1 MKEPHT
7 HVGSAGDSL
16 FDQIADEIT
25 DRFSRGETPDVEEFV
40 ARYPQWAEVI
50 RQLFPALAALASP
63 ASTEFCDVAYPES
76 TEKIIGDFRLIR
88 QIGRGGMGIVYEAHQ
103 ISLQRRVALK
113 ILPFAAVL
121 DPRQL
126 QRFKIEAQA
135 AAGLHHPHIVPVHSV
150 GTDRGVHYYAMQY
163 VDGQDLATVL
173 KQLRLSLVDG
183 QIAEIPA
190 VTRVKNPA
198 STQEAANCEMILDP
212 HASGTTFNTNEYE
225 AEAASAARAGE
236 TMRIQC
242 HTTQSLNDC
251 HDRFRTIAE
260 LGIQAAE
267 ALDYAHQRGIIH
279 RDIKPSNLLID
290 GEGVLWITDFGLAQ
304 MESEGSLTMTG
315 DFIGTLQYMS
325 PEQALGHRGLVD
337 QRTDIYALGVT
348 LYELLTCQPM
358 LAMADKAVML
368 KKISEEDPPLPS
380 SFDRKIP
387 ADLETIV
394 LKATAKEPE
403 ARYASAVALAADL
416 RHYLEL
422 RPILAKRPGVW
433 DRLAKWSRRN
443 HTLVSS
449 LAAILLMAV
458 VALSLSIFFVARAYQ
473 AESKQR
479 KIAELQTRRG
489 DDNLKHAL
497 QAVNEMLTE
506 VASDEI
512 VDVPQMATVRRELL
526 QKAVGFL
533 EQLLA
538 HEEDDPA
545 VQYETA
551 RAYVRITDIHEALGE
566 FELAENTA
574 NRAIA
579 MLKELIDAEPR
590 NVVYRDTLTEVYG
603 YLGLSYFQRRPTFID
618 DALATCKL
626 RLDETQ
632 RLVQDFPDELRLR
645 CRFAEVN
652 TDMGNFHWEA
662 QHHHEAEIYLRKAVR
677 IWNDISSEYPDA
689 ADGPDE
695 AHCRQWLGTMLL
707 RTLRFDEAEP
717 ELLFANRVYEQL
729 VQAQPDN
736 TEIRGRLAQ
745 NRSYLGELYFQQG
758 DYNRSGEFRRKATH
772 LRELLAEEFPNV
784 YEHKRR
790 LAVCYQNLIS
800 TLGKEQQFDEA
811 RVQMEKQRALRQDIL
826 TRFPQLPGKPGG
838 IGWGA
843 CDLATMMYE
852 TGHVA
857 LARQNFSQALQDFEL
872 EVEHFPQHFRAQH
885 WLSWFLVRCPISD
898 LRNPH
903 RALPLAKQA
912 TLTRPASSDAWCV
925 LGVAEYRCGHFE
937 EAITSLNRAAELSD
951 NDVSAVT
958 QYVLAMIDW
967 EQDRHDEAVRRFSET
982 EALKS
987 AALMNDPTLKWIHDE
1002 AAMHLGLTSNGE

>member
-1 MKEPHT
+1 MKEPHS
-7 HVGSAGDSL
+7 HVGSADDSL

-25 DRFSRGETPDVEEFV
+25 DRFSRGETLDVEEFV
-40 ARYPQWAEVI
+40 TRYPQFEEVI

-63 ASTEFCDVAYPES
+63 ESTQFRDDDHPES

-88 QIGRGGMGIVYEAHQ
+88 QIGRGGMGIVYEAQQ

-183 QIAEIPA
+183 QIAELPA
-190 VTRVKNPA
+190 VTRVKNSA
-198 STQEAANCEMILDP
+198 SSQEAANCEMILDP
-212 HASGTTFNTNEYE
+212 QAGGTSFDTQAHE
-225 AEAASAARAGE
+225 AETAARVVE
-236 TMRIQC
+236 TNRIQC
-242 HTTQSLNDC
+242 HTTQSLADRHN
-251 HDRFRTIAE
+251 RFRTIAE

-290 GEGVLWITDFGLAQ
+290 GEGILWITDFGLAQ
-304 MESEGSLTMTG
+304 IESEGNLTMTG

-325 PEQALGHRGLVD
+325 PEQALGNHELVD

-358 LAMADKAVML
+358 LPMADKAVML
-368 KKISEEDPPLPS
+368 KNIAVEEPPLPS
-380 SFDRKIP
+380 SFDRTVP

-394 LKATAKEPE
+394 LKATAKDPA
-403 ARYASAVALAADL
+403 ARYASAGALADDL

-433 DRLAKWSRRN
+433 DRFAKWSRRN
-443 HTLVSS
+443 NTLVSS
-449 LAAILLMAV
+449 IAAILLMAV
-458 VALSLSIFFVARAYQ
+458 VALSLSMFFVARAYQ

-479 KIAELQTRRG
+479 KIAERQSRRA
-489 DDNLKHAL
+489 DDNLTHAL
-497 QAVNEMLTE
+497 KAVNEMLTE

-526 QKAVGFL
+526 QKAVNFL
-533 EQLLA
+533 EHLSA
-538 HEEDDPA
+538 AEGDVPTVH
-545 VQYETA
+545 YETA
-551 RAYVRITDIHEALGE
+551 RAYVKITNIHEALGE
-566 FELAENTA
+566 FEQAEQTGK
-574 NRAIA
+574 RAIA
-579 MLKELIDAEPR
+579 MLKELIAANPR
-590 NVVYRDTLTEVYG
+590 NAVYRDTLTEAYG
-603 YLGLSYFQRRPTFID
+603 YLGTSYFQRRPTYMD

-632 RLVQDFPDELRLR
+632 SLVEDFPGELRFR
-645 CRFAEVN
+645 RRFAEVN

-662 QHHHEAEIYLRKAVR
+662 QHQHEAEIYLRKAVR
-677 IWNDISSEYPDA
+677 IWNEIKSEYPNA

-717 ELLFANRVYEQL
+717 ELLFANRVYKQL
-729 VQAQPDN
+729 VQDQPSN
-736 TEIRGRLAQ
+736 TDIRGRLAQ
-745 NRSYLGELYFQQG
+745 NRSYLGQLYFRQG
-758 DYNRSGEFRRKATH
+758 DYNRSGEFRRKATQ

-790 LAVCYQNLIS
+790 LAICYENLIL
-800 TLGKEQQFDEA
+800 TLGREQKFDEA
-811 RVQMEKQRALRQDIL
+811 RVQMEKQRILRRDISI
-826 TRFPQLPGKPGG
+826 RFPQLPGKPGG
-838 IGWGA
+838 IGWGP
-843 CDLATMMYE
+843 CDLATMMYD
-852 TGHVA
+852 TGHID
-857 LARQNFSQALQDFEL
+857 LARQYFSQALQDFETDL
-872 EVEHFPQHFRAQH
+872 EHFPQHFKAQH
-885 WLSWFLVRCPISD
+885 WLSWLLVRCPISD
-898 LRNPH
+898 LRDPE

-912 TLTRPASSDAWCV
+912 TLTRPADGDAMCV
-925 LGVAEYRCGHFE
+925 LGVAEYRCGQVE
-937 EAITSLNRAAELSD
+937 QAVTTLNRAIELSN
-951 NDVSAVT
+951 NDAAVVA

-967 EQDRHDEAVRRFSET
+967 EQDRRDEAVRRFSET
-982 EALKS
+982 ATLKS
-987 AALMNDPTLKWIHDE
+987 AALEHDPTLKWMHDE
-1002 AAMHLGLTSNGE
+1002 AALLLGLTTNGK